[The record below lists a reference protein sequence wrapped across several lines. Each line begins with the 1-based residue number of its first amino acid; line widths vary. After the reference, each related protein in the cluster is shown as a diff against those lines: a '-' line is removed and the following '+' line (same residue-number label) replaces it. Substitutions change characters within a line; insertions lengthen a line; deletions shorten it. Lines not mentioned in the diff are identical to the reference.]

1 MTYCEDINILII
13 LTHIISNISE
23 LTEITMKL
31 QECKELIT
39 HVMKLMEI
47 VQDSNSSQDENV
59 IILIAKL
66 LLTVIVEVMIPS

>member
-1 MTYCEDINILII
+1 VTYCEDINILII